1 MHESTLESPPTMETA
16 SRPILMTRAGRAVL
30 ILGLALLL
38 SSCFEDEVVKAK
50 VAPEPAPEFA
60 LPLLGANAEF
70 DSKQYAGKIVVLDF
84 WATWCVPCEFQVPEL
99 NAFHEAHRADSDV
112 VVYGVSVDTEGPD
125 VVGAWIAEKGGRYP
139 ILLGS
144 MDLAL
149 EFGITGFPTLVIIA
163 RDGTIDTRHAGL
175 IQQSELEEVITRL
188 RGAV

>member
-1 MHESTLESPPTMETA
+1 META

-38 SSCFEDEVVKAK
+38 SSCFEDEVAEVAEVT

-60 LPLLGANAEF
+60 VPLLGADAEF

-112 VVYGVSVDTEGPD
+112 AVYGISVDTQGPD
-125 VVGAWIAEKGGRYP
+125 VVGAWIADKGGRYP
-139 ILLGS
+139 ILLGG
-144 MDLAL
+144 MDLAW

-163 RDGTIDTRHAGL
+163 PDGTIDTRHVGL

-188 RGAV
+188 RGPV

>member
-1 MHESTLESPPTMETA
+1 MQTA
-16 SRPILMTRAGRAVL
+16 SQHVLMTRAGRAVL
-30 ILGLALLL
+30 ILGLALLS
-38 SSCFEDEVVKAK
+38 SSCFEDEVAK
-50 VAPEPAPEFA
+50 VTPEPASEPAPEFA
-60 LPLLGANAEF
+60 VPLLGADAEF

-125 VVGAWIAEKGGRYP
+125 IVGAWIADKGGRYP

-144 MDLAL
+144 TELAW
-149 EFGITGFPTLVIIA
+149 EFGVTGFPTLVIIA
-163 RDGTIDTRHAGL
+163 RDGTIDTRHVGL